1 MAFSKMS
8 VVICMASVTLM
19 TGCSSLTPNQQASS
33 YTTSVRPV
41 MTEYS
46 QALSCVGSLI
56 DKSRVAPLKVYIRD
70 IKDETVPTDFRS
82 RRLSKGGA
90 WWFHT
95 AIDKMQS
102 RRVSS
107 LVKLP
112 PQSRRAKMN
121 LLILSGAWT
130 QDDLKVG
137 SSGSDLGLKNLGGGM
152 LDSLGWFRKKQ
163 ASVIAGDFVSMKNNQ
178 VTHASAISLAVNNSD
193 NSYKLRIDDGS
204 RRLDLGLSGEV
215 NEGPQFAQRRIVEAA
230 TLVHLAR
237 AFKVD
242 YRPCMEQQWSNP
254 AYYQKQ
260 MRAYMVASK
269 KGQNKY
275 MQKALL
281 AAGYYT
287 GQVDGLW
294 GSQSEK
300 ALNRFMLR
308 KGMVA
313 SGRPSAQTYGLLIKH
328 IGVRK
333 SKK

>member
-1 MAFSKMS
+1 MALSKMP
-8 VVICMASVTLM
+8 VVMCMASVTVM
-19 TGCSSLTPNQQASS
+19 TGCSSLTPNQHASS
-33 YTTSVRPV
+33 YATSVKPV

-46 QALSCVGSLI
+46 QALSCVGGLI
-56 DKSRVAPLKVYIRD
+56 DKSRAAPLSVYVRD
-70 IKDETVPTDFRS
+70 IKDDTVPSRHRD

-102 RRVSS
+102 RRVTS

-112 PQSRRAKMN
+112 PQSQRGKMN
-121 LLILSGAWT
+121 LLILGGAWT
-130 QDDLKVG
+130 QDDIKVG
-137 SSGSDLGLKNLGGGM
+137 SSGSSLGLKNLGGGM
-152 LDSLGWFRKKQ
+152 FDNLGWFRKTQ

-178 VTHASAISLAVNNSD
+178 VTHASAISLALNSSD

-204 RRLDLGLSGEV
+204 RRLDLGLAGEV

-230 TLVHLAR
+230 ALVHLAR

-242 YRPCMEQQWSNP
+242 YRPCVEQQWSNP

-260 MRAYMVASK
+260 IRAYMAASK
-269 KGQNKY
+269 KGQNKR

-287 GQVDGLW
+287 GQIDGLW
-294 GSQSEK
+294 GAQSERS
-300 ALNRFMLR
+300 LNRFMLR
-308 KGMVA
+308 QGMVA
-313 SGRPSAQTYGLLIKH
+313 SGKPSAHTYGLLIKH